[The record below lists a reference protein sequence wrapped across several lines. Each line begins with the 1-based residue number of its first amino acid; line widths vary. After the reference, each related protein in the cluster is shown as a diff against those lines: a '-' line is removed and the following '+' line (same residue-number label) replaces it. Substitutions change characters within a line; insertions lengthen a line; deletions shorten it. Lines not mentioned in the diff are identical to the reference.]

1 MSLTPA
7 PRPDLSLALSTLK
20 PFRVQRI
27 HIARR
32 TIYEFLK
39 LGCAA
44 SRGEGAIRD
53 PSVPRQMAIIWAT
66 LGADTFTLQYYP
78 NAEAAQI
85 VVDLPL
91 SALEQAV
98 ADLRQA
104 GF

>member
-1 MSLTPA
+1 MSLILA
-7 PRPDLSLALSTLK
+7 PRPNLSLALQTLK
-20 PFRVQRI
+20 PFRYQYI
-27 HIARR
+27 GIARR
-32 TIYEFLK
+32 HIWEFLK
-39 LGCAA
+39 LGCSAE
-44 SRGEGAIRD
+44 RGQGAIRD

-66 LGADTFTLQYYP
+66 DGADTFTLQYYP

-98 ADLRQA
+98 SDLRQA